1 MGLEKIINLLNKLK
15 IKYAKAKVLNKTEI
29 TILDRNIKIRVDGN
43 QMIYIDDEG
52 YYSLPI
58 NESTLTFLENILN
71 AEE

>member
-29 TILDRNIKIRVDGN
+29 TILDRNIKLRVDGN

-58 NESTLTFLENILN
+58 NESTLSFLENILN